1 MQVIPVVDIKNGI
14 PVHAIAGIR
23 DAYQSIKN
31 SRFET
36 RSVAALC
43 DQIISEF
50 EPAYFYIADLDA
62 IEQGRVNYSLLNE
75 LLCLPTHWL
84 LDVGLKT
91 AAALLSLE
99 NHLSQSEHWSA
110 IFGSES
116 LSSMEQLELA
126 TEKFDASRIV
136 FSCDF
141 RNGQLIGNQS
151 VADQPIDSLI
161 TRIVGFGIHR
171 FIMIDLADVGT
182 DQTSL
187 PNLIEKAEL
196 DLASIDLFAGGGIK
210 NQNDLTRFESIG
222 CSGALVAT
230 SIHSG
235 EILGQRF
242 LPTDP

>member
-1 MQVIPVVDIKNGI
+1 MQIIPVVDIKNGI

-23 DAYQSIKN
+23 DAYQAIKN

-62 IEQGRVNYSLLNE
+62 IEQGRVNYPLLND
-75 LLCLPTHWL
+75 LLRLPTQWL

-91 AAALLSLE
+91 AAALLSIQR
-99 NHLSQSEHWSA
+99 HLSQSENWSA

-182 DQTSL
+182 AQTSV
-187 PNLIEKAEL
+187 PNLIEKAKL
-196 DLASIDLFAGGGIK
+196 DLASIELYAGGGIK
-210 NQNDLTRFESIG
+210 NKNDLMRFESIG

-235 EILGQRF
+235 EIVGRRF
-242 LPTDP
+242 T